1 MALARFEMMVGIPP
15 FYHNNQM
22 MMFQLIRKAEI
33 RFPAQISVSE
43 EAKDLVRKLVMKNV
57 EDRLGTKKG
66 AEEIK
71 THPWFSSVDWEKV
84 LNRGIQPPF
93 KPKISGKTCVDNFDE
108 EFTKESKQELSYLK
122 TLVR

>member
-1 MALARFEMMVGIPP
+1 MVGIPP

-33 RFPAQISVSE
+33 RFPAQISLGDD
-43 EAKDLVRKLVMKNV
+43 AKDLVRRLAAKSP
-57 EDRLGTKKG
+57 EERLGSRTG

-71 THPWFSSVDWEKV
+71 AHAWFAGTDWEKLKSRAV
-84 LNRGIQPPF
+84 TPPF

-108 EFTKESKQELSYLK
+108 EFTKESKF
-122 TLVR
+122 